1 MFVHSE
7 WKWGA
12 YLMKKYLLAGVVITA
27 ITGGAVNGPAFAADV
42 PVLRES
48 TVIPVPVY
56 SWTGLYVGL
65 HGGWGFGDVNFI
77 KTGADLNN
85 HTIDGGL
92 AGGHIGYNWQMGS
105 SWLLG
110 IEASGTWSGVKKTVF
125 GAFVGFPTDR
135 WTTETK
141 WLATVTPRIGVT
153 ISNWM
158 WYLKGGVAFAGIDH
172 NLANASGSVSF
183 DTSGTQVGWT
193 IGFGGELLLAGNWIF
208 GVEGNF
214 YDFGSFKANSGIV
227 NFPDHDV
234 DVNMWSILG
243 RVSYKFGGPGYGQSN
258 PVVTRY

>member
-1 MFVHSE
+1 
-7 WKWGA
+7 
-12 YLMKKYLLAGVVITA
+12 MKKYLLAGVMIGA
-27 ITGGAVNGPAFAADV
+27 IAAAMTGSVVAADM
-42 PVLRES
+42 PVMRES

-56 SWTGLYVGL
+56 SWSGFYVGL
-65 HGGWGFGDVNFI
+65 HGGGGFGDVTFTNTPF
-77 KTGADLNN
+77 DLDN

-92 AGGHIGYNWQMGS
+92 AGGHIGYNWQMSS

-110 IEASGTWSGVKKTVF
+110 VEASGTWSGVKKTVF
-125 GAFVGFPTDR
+125 GPFDGLLNDR
-135 WTTETK
+135 WTTEVK

-158 WYLKGGVAFAGIDH
+158 WYLKGGVAFAEIDH
-172 NLANASGSVSF
+172 HLESPIGPVSF

-193 IGFGGELLLAGNWIF
+193 VGFGGELLLAGNWIL

-214 YDFGSFKANSGIV
+214 YDFGSLKANSGIA

-243 RVSYKFGGPGYGQSN
+243 RVSYKFGGPSSN
-258 PVVTRY
+258 SVVARY